1 MSNSQD
7 VHQNTTRNGYRS
19 AFNRLLAEGD
29 DAVYYLNGSG
39 KLGGP
44 VATDFQAQAGPIA
57 GAGTFLK
64 RCFVLNTEYCQD
76 RLGTNIR
83 KAEERRHVFC
93 RLPRVKLRV
102 HRIRALYW
110 GQSGADSQENRACRE
125 RAVNS

>member
-7 VHQNTTRNGYRS
+7 VHQNATRNGYRS

-57 GAGTFLK
+57 GAERSLLK
-64 RCFVLNTEYCQD
+64 AF
-76 RLGTNIR
+76 
-83 KAEERRHVFC
+83 F
-93 RLPRVKLRV
+93 
-102 HRIRALYW
+102 
-110 GQSGADSQENRACRE
+110 
-125 RAVNS
+125 

>member
-57 GAGTFLK
+57 GAGTS
-64 RCFVLNTEYCQD
+64 FVEAL
-76 RLGTNIR
+76 
-83 KAEERRHVFC
+83 FC
-93 RLPRVKLRV
+93 TKYRILPRQARDK
-102 HRIRALYW
+102 HTK
-110 GQSGADSQENRACRE
+110 G
-125 RAVNS
+125 